1 MNLRSE
7 IIIEIIKNERT
18 YRFSMP
24 VGATFAECAQVSLE
38 VTKAID
44 EMAKE
49 AEARA
54 KAQKAEEVEA
64 EIVERN

>member
-24 VGATFAECAQVSLE
+24 VGATFVEC
-38 VTKAID
+38 ID
-44 EMAKE
+44 TAKETVEAVLDMAK
-49 AEARA
+49 
-54 KAQKAEEVEA
+54 QAEEQAKKSSEGEVPVEV
-64 EIVERN
+64 VERD